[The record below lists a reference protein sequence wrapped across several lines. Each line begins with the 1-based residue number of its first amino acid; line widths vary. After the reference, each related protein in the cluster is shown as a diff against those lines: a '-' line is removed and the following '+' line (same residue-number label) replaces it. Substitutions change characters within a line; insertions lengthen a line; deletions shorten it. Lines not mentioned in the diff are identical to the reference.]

1 MSPEPDSAPPPP
13 PSAELPAPAPEV
25 VQPPVEHA
33 AESVVERAAEPAPTV
48 VESALPGPSPAVPS
62 SLAGVV
68 GTSGGEP
75 VEAAVLNL
83 ANLLTLLRLALV
95 PVFVASLL
103 AEDGHHTGWRLAA
116 TAVFAVAALTDRFD
130 GEIARRRGLV
140 TRFGTIADPIADKAL
155 IGAALVGLSALGEL
169 SWWVTLVIAVRE
181 LGVTA
186 LRFWVLRHGVIAA
199 SRGGKLKTL
208 VQSLAIGLYV
218 LPLAAWAPNPLV
230 DWVRWWLM
238 GLAVALT
245 VVTGGD
251 YVLRALRLRAR
262 GLAAGRAVSG
272 AG

>member
-1 MSPEPDSAPPPP
+1 MGESAPAVADPMPASAAPP
-13 PSAELPAPAPEV
+13 
-25 VQPPVEHA
+25 
-33 AESVVERAAEPAPTV
+33 
-48 VESALPGPSPAVPS
+48 ALTA
-62 SLAGVV
+62 VV
-68 GTSGGEP
+68 GTASGTP
-75 VEAAVLNL
+75 VEASVLNI

-95 PVFVASLL
+95 PVFVAFLL
-103 AEDGHHTGWRLAA
+103 AEGGHQTGWRLAA
-116 TAVFAVAALTDRFD
+116 TGVFAVAALTDRFD

-208 VQSLAIGLYV
+208 VQSVAIGLYV
-218 LPLAAWAPNPLV
+218 FPLAAWAPNPLV
-230 DWVRWWLM
+230 DWLRWWLM

-245 VVTGGD
+245 VVTGAD

-262 GLAAGRAVSG
+262 GLAAARTVTRAG
-272 AG
+272 

>member
-1 MSPEPDSAPPPP
+1 MSSEPDSAPPPP
-13 PSAELPAPAPEV
+13 PSAELPAPAS
-25 VQPPVEHA
+25 A
-33 AESVVERAAEPAPTV
+33 VVEPAVASAPAIAEPV
-48 VESALPGPSPAVPS
+48 SPGPVLPAPPAPAPPAS
-62 SLAGVV
+62 AAPPATLAGVV
-68 GTSGGEP
+68 GTSTGAP
-75 VEAAVLNL
+75 VEPALLNV

-95 PVFVASLL
+95 PVFVALLL
-103 AEDGHHTGWRLAA
+103 AEDGHRTGWRLAA
-116 TAVFAVAALTDRFD
+116 TGVFAVAALTDRFD

-155 IGAALVGLSALGEL
+155 IGAALLGLSALGEL

-181 LGVTA
+181 LGITA

-245 VVTGGD
+245 VVTGAD

-262 GLAAGRAVSG
+262 GLAAARAVTR

>member
-1 MSPEPDSAPPPP
+1 MSPEPDSAPPPL
-13 PSAELPAPAPEV
+13 PSAELSAPAPEV
-25 VQPPVEHA
+25 VQPVEHL
-33 AESVVERAAEPAPTV
+33 VERAVEPAPAV
-48 VESALPGPSPAVPS
+48 VEPALPGPSPAVPT

-95 PVFVASLL
+95 PVFVGFLL
-103 AEDGHHTGWRLAA
+103 AEDGHQTGWRLAA
-116 TAVFAVAALTDRFD
+116 TGVFAVAALTDRFD

-155 IGAALVGLSALGEL
+155 IGAALLGLSALGEL

-230 DWVRWWLM
+230 DWARWWLM

-245 VVTGGD
+245 VVTGAD

>member
-1 MSPEPDSAPPPP
+1 MSSEPESAPPPP
-13 PSAELPAPAPEV
+13 QSAEPPPPARSGSTAPSVAPPAAASAPAIAVPV
-25 VQPPVEHA
+25 PPLA
-33 AESVVERAAEPAPTV
+33 AA
-48 VESALPGPSPAVPS
+48 PSPASPASTPPLV
-62 SLAGVV
+62 GVV
-68 GTSGGEP
+68 GTSTGVP
-75 VEAAVLNL
+75 VEPALLNL

-95 PVFVASLL
+95 PVFVAFLL
-103 AEDGHHTGWRLAA
+103 AEDGHQTGWRLAA
-116 TAVFAVAALTDRFD
+116 TGVFAVAALTDRFD

-140 TRFGTIADPIADKAL
+140 TKFGTIADPIADKAL
-155 IGAALVGLSALGEL
+155 IGAALLGLSALGEL

-230 DWVRWWLM
+230 DWARWWLM

-245 VVTGGD
+245 VVTGAD

-262 GLAAGRAVSG
+262 GLAAARSVSS

>member
-1 MSPEPDSAPPPP
+1 MSADSDPAPPPP
-13 PSAELPAPAPEV
+13 PPAHAAPSVELSAPAAAPAP
-25 VQPPVEHA
+25 
-33 AESVVERAAEPAPTV
+33 SVAKSALEPAPPV
-48 VESALPGPSPAVPS
+48 VEPALPGPAPAVPT
-62 SLAGVV
+62 SLSAVV
-68 GTSGGEP
+68 GAPGGSP
-75 VEAAVLNL
+75 VEPALLNL

-95 PVFVASLL
+95 PVFVAFLL
-103 AEDGHHTGWRLAA
+103 AEDGHRTGWRLAA
-116 TAVFAVAALTDRFD
+116 TGVFAVAALTDRFD

-155 IGAALVGLSALGEL
+155 IGAALLGLSALGEL

-208 VQSLAIGLYV
+208 VQSLAIGLYL

-245 VVTGGD
+245 VVTGAD

-262 GLAAGRAVSG
+262 GLAAARTVTRAG
-272 AG
+272 